1 MKEKKVSVI
10 IPTFSRP
17 DYIVRAVESVF
28 HQTYNN
34 IELIIV
40 DDNGIGSQYQILTE
54 KLLSNFIDSGK
65 LMYIKHE
72 KNCNGSAARNTGIRA
87 SHGEFITF
95 LDDDDVLHPDKIR
108 KEVEAICNN
117 DGYEVSYCGFRIL
130 LGEKELKSVK
140 PTEEGNLQYDL
151 LTCRWGIG
159 TGSNPM
165 FSRKVFDKIGLFDES
180 FTRHQDIEFMVRVFR
195 VFKIKAIPDVLIDRY
210 IDSRINSVNY
220 QKFIPVKEK
229 FLNTFKEDIEKY
241 SIKEKNTIYRNQ
253 YADIA
258 CHAMQNKAYKA
269 AWQFYKK
276 ANSFRMLSLRIIAKG
291 VAYGFLNFKT
301 E

>member
-1 MKEKKVSVI
+1 MVTII
-10 IPTFSRP
+10 IPTYSRP
-17 DYIVRAVESVF
+17 DYIERAVLSVLS
-28 HQTYNN
+28 QTHSD
-34 IELIIV
+34 IELIVV
-40 DDNGIGSQYQILTE
+40 DDNGIGTEYQLLTE
-54 KLLSNFIDSGK
+54 SLLKKYIESNQIVY
-65 LMYIKHE
+65 LKHDI
-72 KNCNGSAARNTGIRA
+72 NRNGSAARNTGIRA

-165 FSRKVFDKIGLFDES
+165 FSRKVFDRIGLFDES